1 MSGTA
6 MGPGEEF
13 DLIRRLVRIWGARAI
28 GIGDDAAVLRVPPGM
43 QLVAT
48 TDAAVDRV
56 HFRRDW
62 CTPDEIGHRAATA
75 AISDIAAMAATPLG
89 VLVALAVPH
98 DCLTLVEEIGRGI
111 GEAVAVNETA
121 IIGGNVTRA
130 GELSIT
136 TTVLGYAAHPVMRS
150 GAIAG
155 QAVYV
160 TGRFGGPAAAVNAW
174 THGAEPDAEWRLR
187 YARPA
192 ARLREAKW
200 LAERGATA
208 AIDISDGLL
217 ADLAHVAHASGVRLQ
232 LELDTLPVVAGVD
245 IERAA
250 RGGDEYELAVTA
262 PPGLDL
268 AAFHDAFGTPLTRI
282 GLVHAGAPDVQ
293 ATLAGARVAPDGGW
307 DHLS

>member
-1 MSGTA
+1 

-13 DLIRRLVRIWGARAI
+13 DLIRRLVRIWGERSS
-28 GIGDDAAVLRVPPGM
+28 GIGDDAAVLHVPPGM

-56 HFRRDW
+56 HFRREW
-62 CTPDEIGHRAATA
+62 CAPDEIGHRAATA
-75 AISDIAAMAATPLG
+75 AISDIAAMAATPHG
-89 VLVALAVPH
+89 VLIALAVPR
-98 DCLTLVEEIGRGI
+98 DCLALVEEIGRGI
-111 GEAVAVNETA
+111 GDAVSAAETA
-121 IIGGNVTRA
+121 IVGGNVTRA

-150 GAIAG
+150 GAMAG

-160 TGRFGGPAAAVNAW
+160 TGRFGGPAAAVDAW
-174 THGAEPDAEWRLR
+174 TRGAEPDAEWRSR

-192 ARLREAKW
+192 ARLHEAKW
-200 LAERGATA
+200 LADRGATA

-217 ADLAHVAHASGVRLQ
+217 ADLAHVAHASGVWLE
-232 LELDTLPVVAGVD
+232 LELDGLPVVAGVE

-250 RGGDEYELAVTA
+250 LGGDEYELAVTA
-262 PPGLDL
+262 PPDLDL
-268 AAFHDAFGTPLTRI
+268 AEFLDVFGIPLTRI

-293 ATLAGARVAPDGGW
+293 ATLAGARVAPGGGW
-307 DHLS
+307 DHLSG